1 MTGSGPG
8 PESIL
13 TMVVIDSGLSLRE
26 PRNDGAWQ
34 VSSHAPAAQSRSVL
48 RCHSGMR
55 RRDKIARLFFA
66 KGAGPEST
74 LTIVV
79 IDSGLLTSSRPGND
93 VFPAA
98 FLQAARGRVVI
109 VFLTWF
115 TDR

>member
-1 MTGSGPG
+1 M
-8 PESIL
+8 L
-13 TMVVIDSGLSLRE
+13 AHVAR
-26 PRNDGAWQ
+26 
-34 VSSHAPAAQSRSVL
+34 HAINTLVAEGVGQCNAGER
-48 RCHSGMR
+48 RHSGMR